1 MNLLSSEI
9 LQYVSEGKDPF
20 SPGKL
25 KYVTSVEDSRAINE
39 VRHSVVVAGSGMV
52 NGGRIVHHLKH
63 GIWDPKNHIV
73 FVGYQ
78 AKGTL
83 GRRIVEGEKN
93 IRIAG
98 EDVMVKAEIH
108 TINGFSAHGDRDDL
122 LAWATN
128 FTTSPLFII
137 THGEP
142 ESSLA
147 FSQTLEKAGMKSAV
161 PSPGQEIQ
169 LEPNGAAKAVKL
181 PEHPVLLRREEL
193 PSVLTE
199 ILALA
204 SGLRE
209 SVPAEGDEDIL
220 PLLQS
225 TKVLLETA
233 RGKMSAKKV

>member
-1 MNLLSSEI
+1 
-9 LQYVSEGKDPF
+9 
-20 SPGKL
+20 
-25 KYVTSVEDSRAINE
+25 
-39 VRHSVVVAGSGMV
+39 MV

-63 GIWDPKNHIV
+63 GIWNPRNHIV

-78 AKGTL
+78 ARGTL
-83 GRRIVEGEKN
+83 GRRIVEGEKD

-98 EDVMVKAEIH
+98 EDVTVKAEIH

-128 FTTSPLFII
+128 FTTSPLYLI

-147 FSQTLEKAGMKSAV
+147 FSQTLEKTGMKAVV
-161 PSPGQEIQ
+161 PSAGQEIQ
-169 LEPNGAAKAVKL
+169 LEPNGAGKMERL
-181 PEHPVLLRREEL
+181 PEMPVLLRGEEV

-199 ILALA
+199 ILTLA

-209 SVPAEGDEDIL
+209 TTSAGGEEDIL

-225 TKVLLETA
+225 TKILLETA